1 MSMSAKRALSAAL
14 ALLLAVSFAAPSDVR
29 ADSDA
34 GFAYTVTNGAA
45 TVTGCTSP
53 CPAALVIP
61 DTLGGITVTAIGASA
76 FYGAGLASLVIPDS
90 VTAIG
95 FRSFAG
101 NSLNAVTLGASL
113 ATIGDYAFFLNALT
127 SIRIPA
133 TVTAIGSQAF
143 RYNSLTNVT
152 FAGNAPTA
160 GSLVLADNSALT
172 RVFRSVSAS
181 GWVATWGGIQVV
193 NFEQAETWVARGAT
207 SDDDV
212 NGETA
217 GTSCAQP
224 DYIAGP
230 TNADVQ
236 IQLGLDDT
244 VPNGIVHLCPGVYNI
259 TASLHSV
266 GVTLIGES
274 ATTTILD
281 GGATWSNG
289 TYDSGGVLIL
299 EGGDNLVV
307 SGLAFRKGRGAI
319 TGSTVT
325 ISASTFTNNHSE
337 NAGGAISSNST
348 VTLHSSTFTNNSAN
362 TIGGAIF
369 SSFAGGVTADHVVF
383 DGNSAGTDGGAI
395 YTYLFANI
403 TTSTF
408 TNNSAVSLGGA
419 IFVTSGTVDVA
430 STTFSGNTAASGALV
445 YASDGGTVCGDPQSA
460 PGLWESCVLPPTDRT
475 GSTLTPTLVILA
487 GLTAA
492 AGIGLRLRGAKR
504 A

>member
-1 MSMSAKRALSAAL
+1 MSAKRALSAAL

-113 ATIGDYAFFLNALT
+113 ATIGDYAFFLNAL
-127 SIRIPA
+127 
-133 TVTAIGSQAF
+133 
-143 RYNSLTNVT
+143 
-152 FAGNAPTA
+152 
-160 GSLVLADNSALT
+160 
-172 RVFRSVSAS
+172 
-181 GWVATWGGIQVV
+181 WGGIQVV

-307 SGLAFRKGRGAI
+307 SGLTFRKGRGAI

-337 NAGGAISSNST
+337 NAGGAISSSST

-369 SSFAGGVTADHVVF
+369 SSYAGGVTADHVVF